1 MIKRILFILSSKQI
15 RAILVIS
22 FFLFIGMILEAF
34 GLGILIPIVT
44 FILDPEIILIKA
56 KQFLNPENFNY
67 FMGLNQNKFFPL
79 ILIILFVGIYLLKFI
94 YLTFLTY
101 KQNKFLANLDS
112 ELCVRLAAKYLNSNF
127 DFVINNSSSLLL
139 KNVQIETNNLNVYLS
154 SLIHIVIEC
163 GIILAIIITLILFD
177 PITAISVFS
186 FLSGLAL
193 VFYLFSKN
201 KLLYLGKKK
210 QKIDEKISKSLLEA
224 FEGIKEIK
232 ILIKEKFV
240 INSLKKSYNSQAKI
254 ISTHQTL
261 IQIPRYYLEFVS
273 ALGISF
279 FIIISILNNANTSK
293 IISSLALFVAATFR
307 ILPSLNKM
315 IYSFQN
321 LKYYKPSLDLIYN
334 EFKSEMFYKKN
345 YVEKLKF
352 NDIIQIRD
360 LTYSYKGKKNLF
372 QNLNFEINKGETIGI
387 MGESGIGK
395 SSLVN
400 IIIGLLDPISG
411 EVKVDGEDII
421 KYKKEWIKNIG
432 YVSQDIFLFD
442 DSIMNNI
449 AFGVEEKQ
457 IDLIKIEKIIKMVSL
472 ENYIESLPSKLDT
485 IVGEKGVKISG
496 GQKQRLG
503 IARALYNDPEILIF
517 DEATSALDKKTENNL
532 MKSIYS
538 LKEFKTILI
547 ISHDIQILDKC
558 DRVVNLNQFQ
568 N

>member
-1 MIKRILFILSSKQI
+1 MIQKILYVISKKQI
-15 RAILVIS
+15 KEILLIS
-22 FFLFIGMILEAF
+22 FFLFFGMILEAF
-34 GLGILIPIVT
+34 GLGILLPIVT
-44 FILDPEIILIKA
+44 FILDPEIIFTKA
-56 KQFLNPENFNY
+56 KELLSHDSYNY
-67 FMGLNQNKFFPL
+67 FLELNQNKLFPL
-79 ILIILFVGIYLLKFI
+79 ILIFLFVGIYLLKFI

-112 ELCVRLAAKYLNSNF
+112 ELSVRLAAKYLNSNF

-240 INSLKKSYNSQAKI
+240 INSLKKSYDSQAKI

-293 IISSLALFVAATFR
+293 IVSSLALFVAATFR

-321 LKYYKPSLDLIYN
+321 LKYYKPSVELIYN
-334 EFKSEMFYKKN
+334 EFKGEIFNKKKH
-345 YVEKLKF
+345 VKKLKF
-352 NDIIQIRD
+352 NDVIQIRN
-360 LTYSYKGKKNLF
+360 LNYSYKGKKNLF

-472 ENYIESLPSKLDT
+472 EDYIESLPSKLDT

-547 ISHDIQILDKC
+547 ISHDFQILDKC